1 MTRSPRAGSAPSASP
16 GPYADTF
23 SRGGQ
28 DSQLDAAWI
37 DEAVRRLGPHRRDH
51 PLRRA
56 RGLLLLGLIGVA
68 LVVLW
73 LHMLSAWPHLPLQ
86 FKSGPDGEVQLAA
99 APETLPSLA
108 LEQAVTGLVLPDGSL
123 LTADPTWPLRSP
135 RWIVDDSLRAQQIA
149 SLRQLGQAISAHG
162 SVPLQLRLAD
172 GSEHGLQARP
182 RGLGGLGAWT
192 WSATALALVLYLV
205 SVVVALGRPGLNA
218 MLYGMVALSQCVNLL
233 LIGVEQL
240 PGLGGA
246 AAWGEFGLWLRV
258 LADSVAAAA
267 LLHMLM
273 RHPQRLPAL
282 RWLPPW
288 VWSLLLAGSATMFLA
303 DLPGLWW
310 WASFVLLGGCVG
322 GLVLLRLS
330 KRQGQGRNPLA
341 LALYRWLLACLSTL
355 GLLLLAVAAAERSA
369 ADLAA
374 VANVGSMV
382 WVVFVAALLMLV
394 PFLTRSDQI
403 LREFAMLAGVS
414 TVAAS
419 LDLLLMSLFALDPLA
434 SLSLSLAVTALAY
447 GAGRHWISHQLGGS
461 DALSAER
468 MFDRVYRVARS
479 LEATPAQAVPQI
491 AGLLREVFDP
501 LDVSTTARRVARVR
515 VATDG
520 TMMVVPVPQLVADCD
535 GGSTSGAILLR
546 FARRGQR
553 LFTAEDQRLTERMI
567 DQLRRAVAYDRAVER
582 GRSEER
588 ARLAQ
593 DLHDDIGARL
603 LTLMYKAPNAEIE
616 DYIRHTLQDLKTLTR
631 GLAASNHLLSHAAA
645 EWKADIAQ
653 RLSLAGCV
661 LDWSFS
667 ADRDIVLNVVQ
678 WSGLTRI
685 LRELVNNILSHA
697 HATQVEIAVQIDR
710 QLRLLLTVVDDGL
723 GRQPEVWAQGLG
735 LGGVRKRVRLL
746 GGQVQWTEQLPQGI
760 RCEVRVVLAGSD
772 KP

>member
-1 MTRSPRAGSAPSASP
+1 MTRSPRTGPAPST
-16 GPYADTF
+16 DTF
-23 SRGGQ
+23 ARGSQ

-37 DEAVRRLGPHRRDH
+37 DEAVRRLGPHRPDH

-56 RGLLLLGLIGVA
+56 RGLLLLGLVGVA

-73 LHMLSAWPHLPLQ
+73 LRMLSAWPHLPLQ
-86 FKSGPDGEVQLAA
+86 FMPGPGGEVLLAA
-99 APETLPSLA
+99 AAETFPSFKP
-108 LEQAVTGLVLPDGSL
+108 EQAVAGLVLRDGSL
-123 LTADPTWPLRSP
+123 LAADAGWPLRSP
-135 RWIVDDSLRAQQIA
+135 RWIVDDGLRAQQLS
-149 SLRQLGQAISAHG
+149 SLNQIGQAISAHADA
-162 SVPLQLRLAD
+162 PLQLRLAD
-172 GSEHGLQARP
+172 GSEYALRPQP

-192 WSATALALVLYLV
+192 WAATFLALVLYLV
-205 SVVVALGRPGLNA
+205 SVVVVLGRPGLTA
-218 MLYGMVALSQCVNLL
+218 MLYGALALSQCVNLL

-240 PGLGGA
+240 PGLGGT
-246 AAWGEFGLWLRV
+246 AAWGEVGLWLRV

-267 LLHMLM
+267 LLHMLT
-273 RHPQRLPAL
+273 RHPQRLPAS

-288 VWSLLLAGSATMFLA
+288 VWSLLLAGSAIMLLA
-303 DLPGLWW
+303 NLPGLWW
-310 WASFVLLGGCVG
+310 WASLVLMGGCVG
-322 GLVLLRLS
+322 GLVLLRQS

-355 GLLLLAVAAAERSA
+355 GLLLLAVVAAERSA

-374 VANVGSMV
+374 VANGGSLV
-382 WVVFVAALLMLV
+382 WVVLVAALLMLV
-394 PFLTRSDQI
+394 PFLSRTDQI
-403 LREFAMLAGVS
+403 LREFAILAGVS
-414 TVAAS
+414 AVAAS
-419 LDLLLMSLFALDPLA
+419 LDLLLMSLFTLDPLA
-434 SLSLSLAVTALAY
+434 SLGLSLAVTTLAY
-447 GAGRHWISHQLGGS
+447 GAGRHWISRQLGGS

-479 LEATPAQAVPQI
+479 LEATPAQAAPQI

-501 LDVSTTARRVARVR
+501 LDVSTTSRRMLRVR

-520 TMMVVPVPQLVADCD
+520 SMMVVPVPLLVADSE
-535 GGSTSGAILLR
+535 GGGTSGAILLR

-631 GLAASNHLLSHAAA
+631 GLAASNHRLSHAAA
-645 EWKADIAQ
+645 EWKADISQ
-653 RLSLAGCV
+653 RLSVAGCA
-661 LDWSFS
+661 LNWSFS

-697 HATQVEIAVQIDR
+697 RATQVEIALQIDR
-710 QLRLLLTVVDDGL
+710 QRRLLLTVMDDGV
-723 GRQPEVWAQGLG
+723 GRRPEVWAQGLG

-746 GGQVQWTEQLPQGI
+746 GGQVQWTEQAPQGI
-760 RCEVRVVLAGSD
+760 RCEVRVELAGD